1 MVYREPELY
10 IKIDREEISFEV
22 PEEKILAFIGLLIR
36 ELKVDEIELRYEEDS
51 HAKNLCCGPDE
62 IIEKLLEK
70 KGTIKAEPVVL
81 ELGEDTT
88 LYSNGGG
95 CMLLKT
101 GIDSR
106 RKKRLAQH
114 FLELCGFSAEVE
126 TAKFTALVRGRKL
139 EVITK

>member
-1 MVYREPELY
+1 MAKREPELY
-10 IKIDREEISFEV
+10 VKLDRDDISFEV
-22 PEEKILAFIGLLIR
+22 PGEKIIEFIDLLAR
-36 ELKVDEIELRYEEDS
+36 ELKATEIELRYEVDS
-51 HAKNLCCGPDE
+51 HSKRLSCKPE
-62 IIEKLLEK
+62 ELTEKLLERK
-70 KGTIKAEPVVL
+70 KIVREEPMVIEL
-81 ELGEDTT
+81 EEDTT

-126 TAKFTALVRGRKL
+126 SAKFTALVMRGEL

>member
-1 MVYREPELY
+1 MASREPELY
-10 IKIDREEISFEV
+10 IKIDREDMSFEV
-22 PEEKILAFIGLLIR
+22 PEEKIVAFIGMLIR

-51 HAKNLCCGPDE
+51 HAKSLCCGPDE
-62 IIEKLLEK
+62 LIEKLLEK
-70 KGTIKAEPVVL
+70 QDFIKGEPVVF
-81 ELGEDTT
+81 ELGEAT

-95 CMLLKT
+95 CMVLKT

-126 TAKFTALVRGRKL
+126 TTKFTALVRGRKL